1 MRHDLPRSPGPSR
14 SVEVRRGPSALWA
27 RGSEVATVATMTTA
41 TTSTASRARRDVER
55 VLVRLSPESAHNLA
69 ILAVQR
75 RTTKSALV
83 EELIAGAVAA
93 EQSRAGKAA

>member
-1 MRHDLPRSPGPSR
+1 M
-14 SVEVRRGPSALWA
+14 
-27 RGSEVATVATMTTA
+27 
-41 TTSTASRARRDVER
+41 TTSTASTPNRARRDVER
-55 VLVRLSPESAHNLA
+55 VLVRLSPATAHNLA

-83 EELIAGAVAA
+83 EELIASAVAA